1 MFQGLTGPL
10 LWNHAQAL
18 CLILPLKGIEIQDA
32 AGRRETA
39 LDVHSLLSHNTF
51 LIKGLTCMSAS
62 VPEHLKRSLHPSY
75 PSGIPAFSKKKNK
88 KQMFQVTWKTG

>member
-18 CLILPLKGIEIQDA
+18 CLILPLKGIKIQDA

-39 LDVHSLLSHNTF
+39 LDVHSLLSNNIF

-62 VPEHLKRSLHPSY
+62 VPEYLKRSLHPSY
-75 PSGIPAFSKKKNK
+75 PSGIPAFSKK
-88 KQMFQVTWKTG
+88 